1 MHRHHSGHLAKNL
14 DCAFS
19 PAEIAMLQR
28 VLDTAC
34 LAAGM
39 PRSDD
44 RADRLAKFIIGEFR
58 SGTRSEAALCERAM
72 WFERRS
78 ASSSPTPT
86 Q

>member
-1 MHRHHSGHLAKNL
+1 MQHHSKRL

-28 VLDTAC
+28 VLNTAC
-34 LAAGM
+34 LAARM
-39 PRSDD
+39 QRTDY

-58 SGTRSEAALCERAM
+58 GGTRDEAALCERAL

-78 ASSSPTPT
+78 APWSVAPD

>member
-1 MHRHHSGHLAKNL
+1 MQHRSSHF

-28 VLDTAC
+28 VLNTAC

-39 PRSDD
+39 PRSDY

-58 SGTRSEAALCERAM
+58 SGIRAEAALCERAL

-78 ASSSPTPT
+78 APWSSARDH
-86 Q
+86 